1 MKRVIKVVLPLVLV
15 LILLA
20 GACWFFLFHRSDLTV
35 NLLIR
40 QAQSMTSHQR
50 YERAVLYY
58 SWAWSLDPEQE
69 ELPIALAEAYTA
81 EGNYTKAEYTLVK
94 AISNQ
99 PEQVALYV
107 ALCRTYVM
115 QDKFLDAV
123 QMLDRTTDATVKAQ
137 LDAMRPAAPTVTP
150 DSGYYSEYI
159 QVSVEADT
167 DTVYLTTN
175 GQYPS
180 TDADLYTGPV
190 TLSGGETTVLALAV
204 DEQGLVSPVVRNGYT
219 VGGVVEAV
227 TIQDPAI
234 DRTIRE
240 QLGLSDSD
248 TLMSDVLWS
257 ITNLTLPADTQDLT
271 DLTLFTGL
279 RSLTLQNVSGMD
291 FSVLAQVPTL
301 QELDLSGC
309 TISSGALQAIG
320 SLTELRTL
328 ILDGC
333 ALSDISAF
341 SQLTK
346 LQTLDLSNN
355 NLSDI
360 GVISLFLDLQNLT
373 ISNNPLTS
381 IAALSTCDKLET
393 LDISRCSVSTLG
405 SLTEKTGLKTLL
417 ANHNQ
422 IRSIDELSQ
431 CSALETLEVA
441 DNLLEDISVLA
452 ELPQLVRFEG
462 EQNSDIAFIPDFDET
477 NCQLVYFGVDYT
489 QVEDLSGL
497 SDIDTLNYV
506 NADYTR
512 VTDLLPLADNRNLVQ
527 VNVWDCGITQESLD
541 ALAEASI
548 IVNYNPNFIADE
560 EETDE

>member
-20 GACWFFLFHRSDLTV
+20 GACWFFLFHRSDLTT
-35 NLLIR
+35 NLLVR

-58 SWAWSLDPEQE
+58 SWAWSLEPERE
-69 ELPIALAEAYTA
+69 DIPIALAEAYTA
-81 EGNYTKAEYTLVK
+81 EGNFTKAEYTLVK

-99 PEQVALYV
+99 PEQTELYV

-123 QMLDRTTDATVKAQ
+123 QMLDRTTDATVKAK
-137 LDAMRPAAPTVTP
+137 LDAMRPNAPTVTP

-159 QVSVEADT
+159 EVTVEADS

-180 TDADLYTGPV
+180 TDDDLYTGPI
-190 TLSGGETTVLALAV
+190 TLSGGETTLLALAV
-204 DEQGLVSPVVRNGYT
+204 DEQGLVSPVVLNGYT
-219 VGGVVEAV
+219 VGGVVESV

-240 QLGLSDSD
+240 QLGLSDGD

-257 ITNLTLPADTQDLT
+257 ITNLTLPSDTQDLS

-279 RSLTLQNVSGMD
+279 RSLTMQNVSGMD
-291 FSVLAQVPTL
+291 FSVLAQIPTL

-309 TISSGALQAIG
+309 TLSSGALQAIG
-320 SLTELRTL
+320 SLTELRSL
-328 ILDGC
+328 ILNGC

-346 LQTLDLSNN
+346 LQELDLSNN

-360 GVISLFLDLQNLT
+360 GVVSLYLDLRTLT
-373 ISNNPLTS
+373 LSNNSLTS
-381 IAALSTCDKLET
+381 IAALSTCDQLET
-393 LDISRCSVSTLG
+393 LDISHCSVSTLG
-405 SLTEKTGLKTLL
+405 SLTGKRALTTLL
-417 ANHNQ
+417 ASNNQ
-422 IRSIDELSQ
+422 LRSIQELSQ
-431 CSALETLEVA
+431 CQSLETLEVA
-441 DNLLEDISVLA
+441 SNLLDDISVLA
-452 ELPQLVRFEG
+452 ELPQLTRFEG
-462 EQNSDIAFIPDFDET
+462 KQNSEIAYIPDFDED

-497 SDIDTLNYV
+497 SGIGTLNYV
-506 NADYTR
+506 NADYTK
-512 VTDLLPLADNRNLVQ
+512 VTDLLPLAENRNLVQ

-541 ALAEASI
+541 ALSEASI
-548 IVNYNPNFIADE
+548 IVNYNPNFVAE
-560 EETDE
+560 EEPEE

>member
-1 MKRVIKVVLPLVLV
+1 MKRVIKVILPLVLV

-20 GACWFFLFHRSDLTV
+20 GACWFFLFHRSDLTA
-35 NLLIR
+35 NLLVR

-58 SWAWSLDPEQE
+58 SWAWSLEPERDDI
-69 ELPIALAEAYTA
+69 PIALAEAYTA
-81 EGNYTKAEYTLVK
+81 EGNFTKAEYTLVK

-99 PEQVALYV
+99 PEQTDLYI

-115 QDKFLDAV
+115 QDKFLDAA
-123 QMLDRTTDATVKAQ
+123 QMLDRTTDATVKAT
-137 LDAMRPAAPTVTP
+137 LDTMRPNAPTVTP

-159 QVSVEADT
+159 EITVEADT

-180 TDADLYTGPV
+180 TDDDLYTGPI

-204 DEQGLVSPVVRNGYT
+204 DEQGLVSPVVLNGYT
-219 VGGVVEAV
+219 VGGVVEPV

-257 ITNLTLPADTQDLT
+257 ITNLILPADTQELS

-279 RSLTLQNVSGMD
+279 RSLTMQNVSGMD
-291 FSVLAQVPTL
+291 FSVLAQIPTL

-309 TISSGALQAIG
+309 TLSSGALQAIG
-320 SLTELRTL
+320 SLTELKTL
-328 ILDGC
+328 ILNGC

-346 LQTLDLSNN
+346 LQELDLSNN

-360 GVISLFLDLQNLT
+360 GVVSLYLDLRSL
-373 ISNNPLTS
+373 ILSNNPLTS
-381 IAALSTCDKLET
+381 IAALSTCDQLET
-393 LDISRCSVSTLG
+393 LDISHCSVSTLG
-405 SLTEKTGLKTLL
+405 SLTGKRALKTLL
-417 ANHNQ
+417 ASNNQ
-422 IRSIDELSQ
+422 LRSIKELSQ
-431 CSALETLEVA
+431 CQSLEILEVA
-441 DNLLEDISVLA
+441 SNLLDDISVLT
-452 ELPQLVRFEG
+452 ELPQLTRFEG
-462 EQNSDIAFIPDFDET
+462 KQNSEIAYIPDFDEDI
-477 NCQLVYFGVDYT
+477 CQLVYFGVDYT

-497 SDIDTLNYV
+497 SGIGTLNYV
-506 NADYTR
+506 NADYTK
-512 VTDLLPLADNRNLVQ
+512 VTDLLPLAENRNLVQ
-527 VNVWDCGITQESLD
+527 INVWDCGITQESLD
-541 ALAEASI
+541 ALSEASI
-548 IVNYNPNFIADE
+548 IVNYNPNFVAE
-560 EETDE
+560 EETEE

>member
-20 GACWFFLFHRSDLTV
+20 GACWFFLFHRSDLTTD
-35 NLLIR
+35 LLVR
-40 QAQSMTSHQR
+40 QAQSMASHQR

-58 SWAWSLDPEQE
+58 SWAWSLEPERE
-69 ELPIALAEAYTA
+69 DIPIALAEAYTA
-81 EGNYTKAEYTLVK
+81 EGNFTKAEYTLVK

-99 PEQVALYV
+99 PEQTELYV

-123 QMLDRTTDATVKAQ
+123 QMLDRTTDATVKAK
-137 LDAMRPAAPTVTP
+137 LDAMRPNAPTVTP

-159 QVSVEADT
+159 EVTVEADS

-180 TDADLYTGPV
+180 TDDDLYTGPI
-190 TLSGGETTVLALAV
+190 TLSGGETTLLALAV
-204 DEQGLVSPVVRNGYT
+204 DEQGLVSPVVLNGYT
-219 VGGVVEAV
+219 VGGVVESV

-240 QLGLSDSD
+240 QLGLSDGD

-257 ITNLTLPADTQDLT
+257 ITNLTLPSDTQDLS

-279 RSLTLQNVSGMD
+279 RSLTMQNVSGMD
-291 FSVLAQVPTL
+291 FSVLAQIPTL

-309 TISSGALQAIG
+309 TLSSGALQAIG
-320 SLTELRTL
+320 SLTELRSL
-328 ILDGC
+328 ILNGC

-346 LQTLDLSNN
+346 LQELDLSNN

-360 GVISLFLDLQNLT
+360 GVVSLYLDLRTLT
-373 ISNNPLTS
+373 LSNNPLTS
-381 IAALSTCDKLET
+381 IAALSTCDQLET
-393 LDISRCSVSTLG
+393 LDISHCSVSTLG
-405 SLTEKTGLKTLL
+405 SLTGKTALKTLL
-417 ANHNQ
+417 ASNNQ
-422 IRSIDELSQ
+422 LRSIQELSQ
-431 CSALETLEVA
+431 CQSLETLEVA
-441 DNLLEDISVLA
+441 SNLLDDISVLA
-452 ELPQLVRFEG
+452 ELPQLTRFEG
-462 EQNSDIAFIPDFDET
+462 KQNSEIAYIPDFDED

-497 SDIDTLNYV
+497 SGIGTLNYV
-506 NADYTR
+506 NADYTK
-512 VTDLLPLADNRNLVQ
+512 VTDLLPLAENRNLVQ

-541 ALAEASI
+541 ALSEASI
-548 IVNYNPNFIADE
+548 IVNYNPNFVAE
-560 EETDE
+560 EETEE